1 MSILT
6 YVAEAA
12 QKIDPSLI
20 GINDPVK
27 NSDTAML
34 NILNTVYLWAGI
46 VCVIV
51 IIIAGFIYVTSN
63 GNAANIK
70 KGKDAIMGAV
80 IGLVVVIMAFTIT
93 QFVLGRFQ

>member
-6 YVAEAA
+6 YVAAA
-12 QKIDPSLI
+12 VERIDPSLI

-27 NSDTAML
+27 SSDTAML
-34 NILNTVYLWAGI
+34 NVLNTVYLWAGI
-46 VCVIV
+46 VSVII

-80 IGLVVVIMAFTIT
+80 IGLVIIILAFTIT